1 MGAQR
6 IGRFGTGETR
16 DWGEVG
22 LRAVVAG
29 CGLASAWIHLTMG
42 GLLFT
47 MNAAGYLA
55 LAVALVIPLDLARRA
70 RWLTRLALL
79 GFTSATILG
88 WLLMGAR
95 FPLAYIDKAIEVVLI
110 GFLLADIWRADGPP
124 WQTPLTLI
132 RELPFRRDEQ
142 AKPQPVPSS
151 TNRPTNADIDEPP
164 HRKVA

>member
-6 IGRFGTGETR
+6 IGRFGTVESR

-29 CGLASAWIHLTMG
+29 CGLASAWIHLTLG

-55 LAVALVIPLDLARRA
+55 LTIALVVRLDLARRA

-79 GFTSATILG
+79 GFTSATIVG
-88 WLLMGAR
+88 WLFMGAR
-95 FPLAYIDKAIEVVLI
+95 FPPACTATAIWGL
-110 GFLLADIWRADGPP
+110 R
-124 WQTPLTLI
+124 
-132 RELPFRRDEQ
+132 
-142 AKPQPVPSS
+142 
-151 TNRPTNADIDEPP
+151 
-164 HRKVA
+164 

>member
-6 IGRFGTGETR
+6 IGRFGTGESH

-29 CGLASAWIHLTMG
+29 CGLASAWIHLTLG

-55 LAVALVIPLDLARRA
+55 LTIALVVRLDLARRA

-79 GFTSATILG
+79 GFTSATIVG
-88 WLLMGAR
+88 WLFMGAR

-110 GFLLADIWRADGPP
+110 GFLVADIWRADGPP
-124 WQTPLTLI
+124 WRTPLRVF
-132 RELPFRRDEQ
+132 RELPFRRHVQ

>member
-6 IGRFGTGETR
+6 IGRIGTGETR

-22 LRAVVAG
+22 LRAVVAA